1 MIGSVFHS
9 EGNQQDIANATLWV
23 DDGIKLKLLK
33 NEDIILWLNVPF
45 FRFIIQETDKQL
57 Q

>member
-9 EGNQQDIANATLWV
+9 EGNQQDIENATLWV
-23 DDGIKLKLLK
+23 DDGIKLNLLK
-33 NEDIILWLNVPF
+33 NEEIILWLNVPF
-45 FRFIIQETDKQL
+45 FRHIIQETDKQL

>member
-9 EGNQQDIANATLWV
+9 EGNQQNIENATLWV
-23 DDGIKLKLLK
+23 DDGIKLKLLN
-33 NEDIILWLNVPF
+33 NEDIILWLNVHF
-45 FRFIIQETDKQL
+45 FRLSVQETDKQL